1 MVQTKKKLGKK
12 RVGLNKKTTLSPFED
27 FLHLAALVRLALRGR
42 QVGAYLLTKGKRGDA
57 LRFVF
62 GFECQGIH
70 ATPRSAAEVKTIFA
84 NLEAGLKE
92 LIPGEQ
98 LTIHMGSF
106 CEDRQ
111 RQSELG
117 ALAAQSLNL
126 ESKFLIAG
134 ERARSQE
141 LTRLGLRKE
150 KFIRIYATYTLDSGS
165 AGAQDN
171 VEKILAQLQ
180 SVWHRYT
187 GQLEE
192 MKQRQLQD
200 TFMNAF
206 TDGFSRWEQILT
218 TKMGLAVRPLDEQE
232 LWEALWSRF
241 NQSEPTPIP
250 QLITLD
256 SRGIREEVNARTHAS
271 TVLLRSLPQ
280 ASDSWVK
287 VKDKYVGALTFLEKP
302 SGWANRFS
310 QLRYLW
316 DVIAREQVQDTEVFC
331 QLAPANPK
339 LVQMAVQRM
348 LKQSIVSAD
357 LAEGKQSADV
367 AAKVKAERSMEAQK
381 QMYEGATPLYT
392 SVVILTHRSRRSDL
406 DEACRFLESCF
417 QRPAWVVR
425 EDSYAWKLWLQTLPI
440 VWERLLATPYDRR
453 QLYLSDEAP
462 AFMSLVTTKTMDRQG
477 FQLMADEGGAPIYID
492 LFNQHRNLA
501 LFATTRAGKSVLV
514 ADILKQALA
523 HQMPI
528 VAIDFPKPDGS
539 STFTDFT
546 RFMANNGAY
555 FDISRETNNLFE
567 KPDLRSLDPDE
578 QESRFLDYRDFLEGA
593 LMTMVSGRSRN
604 ESPLMTQTIRSLLNL
619 ALNAFF
625 QNPQIEQ
632 RYQAALEEGLNSAA
646 WNNIPTMRDFLNFF
660 SPEYLNLESISG
672 NVSEALQQIRLRL
685 QFWVDSR
692 VGRAISR
699 PSSFP
704 TNAQLIVFALTN
716 LSNEEDAAVLALS
729 AYSAALRRALASP
742 ASIFFIDEAPILFE
756 FEEIA
761 SLVGRLCA
769 NGAKAGVRVILSAQD
784 PDTIAKSQH
793 SSKIFQNLSTRLI
806 GRIQPA
812 AVDSFERILKY
823 PREIVAKNASESFFP
838 SRSGI
843 YSQWLLDI
851 DGLYTYCRFY
861 PAYVLLAAV
870 ANNPDEQTVRRWFL
884 QHYDDKFVALSE
896 FAKHLVSSI
905 RNGQPLRVPQQL
917 PEEKFIKRIDAPD
930 ESSGSRVMPLH
941 RARNVS

>member
-1 MVQTKKKLGKK
+1 MAQTKKKLGKK
-12 RVGLNKKTTLSPFED
+12 RVGFKKNKVTLSPFED
-27 FLHLAALVRLALRGR
+27 FLHLAALVRIALRGR
-42 QVGAYLLTKGKRGDA
+42 RVGAYLLTKGQGKS

-70 ATPRSAAEVKTIFA
+70 ATPRSSETVETVFS
-84 NLEAGLKE
+84 NLESGLKE
-92 LIPGEQ
+92 LPGGEL

-106 CEDRQ
+106 REERQ
-111 RQSELG
+111 RQAEL
-117 ALAAQSLNL
+117 ASLVRHAPNL
-126 ESKFLIAG
+126 ESKFLLTG
-134 ERARSQE
+134 ERARVQE
-141 LTRLGLRKE
+141 LTRLGVRKE
-150 KFIRIYATYTLDSGS
+150 KFIRIYVTYTIETGNV
-165 AGAQDN
+165 GAQDA
-171 VEKILAQLQ
+171 VEKILAQMQ
-180 SVWHRYT
+180 GVWHRYT
-187 GQLEE
+187 GQREE
-192 MKQRQLQD
+192 MKQRQLQESF
-200 TFMNAF
+200 TLAF
-206 TDGFSRWEQILT
+206 TDGFCRWEQILT
-218 TKMGLAVRPLDEQE
+218 NKMGLPLRPLDEQE
-232 LWEALWSRF
+232 LWDGLWSRF
-241 NQSEPTPIP
+241 NSSEPTPIP

-256 SRGIREEVNARTHAS
+256 SRGIAEEIRTKTHA
-271 TVLLRSLPQ
+271 TTLLLRDHLPQ
-280 ASDSWVK
+280 ASESWLK
-287 VKDKYVGALTFLEKP
+287 VKDRYVGALTFLEKP
-302 SGWANRFS
+302 SGWANRLA
-310 QLRYLW
+310 QLRYVW
-316 DVIAREQVQDTEVFC
+316 NVMAREQVQDTEVFC

-339 LVQMAVQRM
+339 LVQIAVQRL
-348 LKQSIVSAD
+348 LKQSIVTAD
-357 LAEGKQSADV
+357 LAEEKQSADV
-367 AAKVKAERSMEAQK
+367 AAKVKAERSYEAQK

-392 SVVILTHRSRRSDL
+392 GMTILVHRDRLSDL

-417 QRPAWVVR
+417 QRPAWVTR
-425 EDSYAWKLWLQTLPI
+425 ELNYTWKIWLQTLPI
-440 VWERLLATPYDRR
+440 VWERLLAVPYDRR

-462 AFMSLVTTKTMDRQG
+462 AFMPLVTTQSLDKQG
-477 FQLMADEGGAPIYID
+477 FQLIADEGGAPIYID
-492 LFNQHRNLA
+492 LFTQHRNLA

-546 RFMANNGAY
+546 HFMAHNGAY
-555 FDISRETNNLFE
+555 FDISREFNNLFE
-567 KPDLRSLDPDE
+567 KPDLRVLEPDE

-593 LMTMVSGRSRN
+593 LMTMVGGNSRD
-604 ESPLMTQTIRSLLNL
+604 PLLGQTIRSLLNL

-625 QNPQIEQ
+625 ADSHIDQ
-632 RYQAALEEGLNSAA
+632 RYQAALEAGIGSPA
-646 WNNIPTMRDFLNFF
+646 WHNIPTLRDFLEFC
-660 SPEYLNLESISG
+660 SPQHLNLESISG
-672 NVSEALQQIRLRL
+672 NVNEALQQIILRL
-685 QFWVDSR
+685 QFWLGSR

-716 LSNEEDAAVLALS
+716 LSNEEDAAILALS
-729 AYSAALRRALASP
+729 AYSAALRRALAAP

-812 AVDSFERILKY
+812 AVESFERILKY
-823 PREIVAKNASESFFP
+823 PREIVAKNAGESFFP

-870 ANNPDEQTVRRWFL
+870 ANNPDEQIVRRWFL
-884 QHYDDKFVALSE
+884 QHYEDKFIALTE
-896 FAKHLVSSI
+896 FAKHLVNSI
-905 RNGQPLRVPQQL
+905 RNGQPLRIPQQ
-917 PEEKFIKRIDAPD
+917 APQPLLD
-930 ESSGSRVMPLH
+930 VSSELKSLNGAGSK
-941 RARNVS
+941 